1 MRWRSEEN
9 FNAHRGRRLLW
20 LSRMC
25 CLLLTILVVGSTTM
39 AVSRRARCG
48 YSASSLGLCAS
59 SPLRMPVGVYTGEIF
74 VTAMG
79 ESRAFRLGCCPR
91 PVALLEVQTAAVV
104 LFSVQQSWN
113 SGTGAWLLCTIP
125 SPHFLV
131 FVWSWF
137 A

>member
-1 MRWRSEEN
+1 
-9 FNAHRGRRLLW
+9 
-20 LSRMC
+20 
-25 CLLLTILVVGSTTM
+25 M
-39 AVSRRARCG
+39 AVSRRPRCG

-59 SPLRMPVGVYTGEIF
+59 SPFRMPVEIYTDEIF
-74 VTAMG
+74 VAAMG

-91 PVALLEVQTAAVV
+91 PVAFLEVQTAAVV

-131 FVWSWF
+131 FVWSRF